1 MRSHLRYPRVWLV
14 VGWSLVILAVI
25 GSLLPVQNIPQVQT
39 SDKVQHFAAYALLAV
54 WFAGIYPR
62 GRYPLI
68 AGGLFILGVGIEWAQ
83 GAMGLGRQ
91 ADPMDVVANAS
102 GIAFGLVAALLGLGK
117 WAARVESIINRS

>member
-1 MRSHLRYPRVWLV
+1 M
-14 VGWSLVILAVI
+14 VGWSLVVLAVI
-25 GSLLPVQNIPQVQT
+25 GSLLPVQNIPPVQT

-62 GRYPLI
+62 ARYPLI
-68 AGGLFILGVGIEWAQ
+68 AGGLFVLGVGIEWAQ

-102 GIAFGLVAALLGLGK
+102 GIAFGLVAALLGLGN
-117 WAARVESIINRS
+117 WAARVESIISRS